1 MKYKVLHHFSY
12 GWDDAGWSNTY
23 NTIGEAQDEIEDLIE
38 TVKDAVK
45 KGDMSEAYDL
55 EDYKIVE
62 ADTNEEVYDYIVG
75 CSI

>member
-23 NTIGEAQDEIEDLIE
+23 NTIGEAQDEIEDHIKTYKEEMNE
-38 TVKDAVK
+38 TVERV
-45 KGDMSEAYDL
+45 
-55 EDYKIVE
+55 DYKIVE
-62 ADTNEEVYDYIVG
+62 ANTNEEVYDYIVG